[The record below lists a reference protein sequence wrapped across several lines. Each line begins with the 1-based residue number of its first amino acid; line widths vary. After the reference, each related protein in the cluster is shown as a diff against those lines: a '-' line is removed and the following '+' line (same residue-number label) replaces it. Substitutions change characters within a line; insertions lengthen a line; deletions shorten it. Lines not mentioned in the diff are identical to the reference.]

1 MYLVSWTVLILFAF
15 RVINWL
21 VDRNFSSLLF
31 SDQFMYTAIFAMGSR
46 DQVLKG
52 HFYGGSA
59 IIYWANLAS
68 VISVCATNSDCF
80 CAMIYHVV
88 RNCL

>member
-1 MYLVSWTVLILFAF
+1 
-15 RVINWL
+15 
-21 VDRNFSSLLF
+21 
-31 SDQFMYTAIFAMGSR
+31 MYTAISAMGSR

-52 HFYGGSA
+52 HSYGGSA

-68 VISVCATNSDCF
+68 VISVCATHSHSDCF